1 MDNNGQSSGWG
12 RPLFHLQCIR
22 NATLHLEHTGTSS
35 VTVILFYSRSLLDQI
50 KRTHTQSHTH
60 VLYTN
65 YACDMKSNWF
75 VLTMVQLSQGIPH
88 NRSMSG
94 VQSDPGLVRLPG
106 VGCISIT
113 RMKPIKPNFFWGGS
127 FVLPR
132 RASAGGGSWLCTVA
146 YCIADALL
154 NMVDYGSFIWSNLL
168 TMAAGG
174 QLVTIVFCARQ
185 IGRWRRRPRQ
195 PWRYFC
201 LFVELFC
208 G

>member
-35 VTVILFYSRSLLDQI
+35 VTVILFYSRSLLDQT
-50 KRTHTQSHTH
+50 KRTHTHTVTHTH
-60 VLYTN
+60 MFYIPIMPATL
-65 YACDMKSNWF
+65 KSNWF

-113 RMKPIKPNFFWGGS
+113 RMKIKPNLNLC
-127 FVLPR
+127 VVPR

>member
-22 NATLHLEHTGTSS
+22 NATLHLEHTGPSS
-35 VTVILFYSRSLLDQI
+35 VTVIHSIQKHAGSNQTN
-50 KRTHTQSHTH
+50 THTHMFYMTN
-60 VLYTN
+60 YDN
-65 YACDMKSNWF
+65 YACDIMSNWF
-75 VLTMVQLSQGIPH
+75 VLTMLQLSQGIPH

-146 YCIADALL
+146 YCIADTLL
-154 NMVDYGSFIWSNLL
+154 NMVDEGRFTGSNLL

-174 QLVTIVFCARQ
+174 QLVTIVFCASQ
-185 IGRWRRRPRQ
+185 NGRWRRRPRQ
-195 PWRYFC
+195 PWP
-201 LFVELFC
+201 
-208 G
+208 